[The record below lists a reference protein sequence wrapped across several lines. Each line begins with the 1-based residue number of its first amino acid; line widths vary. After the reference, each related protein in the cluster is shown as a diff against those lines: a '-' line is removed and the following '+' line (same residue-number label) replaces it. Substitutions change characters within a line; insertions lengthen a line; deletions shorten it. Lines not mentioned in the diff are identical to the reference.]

1 MLIIPS
7 VGHVG
12 VKIGGVQYALIPSLY
27 AMSKLLDPVS
37 DYAAL
42 HTGDVDTAHR
52 VIIACSNCPSISDY
66 LGMRQVGKTRAV
78 IKDGAITRTTKQ
90 YTHTY
95 IDDKRALIIA
105 ASLLHHG
112 LIGHVVESKTRV
124 IKDDDYTSVFDPLEY
139 ATMATVHLGLTSEQA
154 WGLTMTQLRR
164 ALGMKFPPSEKQTVQ
179 DELLDEYDKLSEWRE
194 QLQKVRG

>member
-27 AMSKLLDPVS
+27 AMSKLLNPVA
-37 DYAAL
+37 DYASL

-78 IKDGAITRTTKQ
+78 IKDGAITRTTRQ

-105 ASLLHHG
+105 VSLLHHG

-179 DELLDEYDKLSEWRE
+179 DELLDEYDRLSEWRE

>member
-7 VGHVG
+7 VGHIG

-27 AMSKLLDPVS
+27 AMSKLLDPVA

-78 IKDGAITRTTKQ
+78 FKDGAITRTTKE

-95 IDDKRALIIA
+95 IDDTRALIIA

-124 IKDDDYTSVFDPLEY
+124 IKDSDYTSVFDPLEY
-139 ATMATVHLGLTSEQA
+139 ATMATVHLGLTSEHA

-179 DELLDEYDKLSEWRE
+179 DELLDEYDKLSKWRE